1 MCESLSLSILFKPHE
16 TAKMTERLKRPIYAR
31 FCTIFVLSH
40 KLYRNFIVEEGS
52 VLLLTHIYVKDYVWR
67 LYLTLNSKRPPRRKK
82 SRDPKK
88 RFCPRIVCNFYSV
101 LIRRG
106 SLSLSL
112 VRQRVSSIA
121 HTDIR
126 FDGAMRSCYALSY
139 RSLGGA
145 IPGPFVQPLRS
156 IN

>member
-1 MCESLSLSILFKPHE
+1 MSLSLSILFKPHE

-52 VLLLTHIYVKDYVWR
+52 VLLLTHIYMKDYVWR
-67 LYLTLNSKRPPRRKK
+67 LYLTLNSKRPPRCKK

-106 SLSLSL
+106 SLSLWCDNAFL
-112 VRQRVSSIA
+112 VLHTPISDLMVPCGRV
-121 HTDIR
+121 T
-126 FDGAMRSCYALSY
+126 RS
-139 RSLGGA
+139 RTG
-145 IPGPFVQPLRS
+145 R
-156 IN
+156 

>member
-1 MCESLSLSILFKPHE
+1 
-16 TAKMTERLKRPIYAR
+16 MTERLKRSIYAR

-52 VLLLTHIYVKDYVWR
+52 VLLLTHVYMKDYVWR
-67 LYLTLNSKRPPRRKK
+67 LYLTLNSKRPPRCKK

-106 SLSLSL
+106 SLSL
-112 VRQRVSSIA
+112 RQRVSSIA

-139 RSLGGA
+139 RSLEGA
-145 IPGPFVQPLRS
+145 ISRPFRPA
-156 IN
+156 ITKY